1 MIIGN
6 SFSATSPYLDYGTKN
21 SSDKEDTV
29 KTSQTSDDSS
39 SKNDNKD
46 KKNITQLSDEEKL
59 QVAKLQQRDSEVRT
73 HEASHMAAGAGLT
86 SGADFTYQ
94 KGPDSKMYAVGGEV
108 GIDTSPGKTPEET
121 IQKAQQIKRAAL
133 APSSPSPADLK
144 IAANAASME
153 VSAKAQMQQEQ
164 QDSNNNESNGSTTNS
179 NSKNS
184 TKNPYEQNTYIPT
197 VIGLF

>member
-6 SFSATSPYLDYGTKN
+6 SFSTTSPYLDYGTKN

-153 VSAKAQMQQEQ
+153 VSAKAQIQQEH

>member
-6 SFSATSPYLDYGTKN
+6 SFSTTSPYLDYGTKN

-29 KTSQTSDDSS
+29 KTSQTSDNSS

-164 QDSNNNESNGSTTNS
+164 QDSNNNENNGSTTNS

>member
-6 SFSATSPYLDYGTKN
+6 SFSTTSPYLDYGTKN

>member
-6 SFSATSPYLDYGTKN
+6 SFSTTSPYLDYGTKN

-108 GIDTSPGKTPEET
+108 GIDTSLGKTPEET

>member
-6 SFSATSPYLDYGTKN
+6 SFSTTSPYLDYGSKN
-21 SSDKEDTV
+21 SSDKENAI

-39 SKNDNKD
+39 SDNKD

-108 GIDTSPGKTPEET
+108 EIDTSPGRTPQET

-153 VSAKAQMQQEQ
+153 ASAKAQMQQVQ
-164 QDSNNNESNGSTTNS
+164 QDGSKGEDNNAALPNSTN
-179 NSKNS
+179 KNN
-184 TKNPYEQNTYIPT
+184 TKNPYNQDAYIPST
-197 VIGLF
+197 IGLF

>member
-6 SFSATSPYLDYGTKN
+6 SFSTTSHYLDYGTKN

-39 SKNDNKD
+39 SDNKD

-73 HEASHMAAGAGLT
+73 HEASHIAAGAGLT

-108 GIDTSPGKTPEET
+108 EIDTSPGRTPQET

-133 APSSPSPADLK
+133 APSNPSPANLK

-153 VSAKAQMQQEQ
+153 VSAKAQMQQLQ

>member
-6 SFSATSPYLDYGTKN
+6 SFSTTSPYLDYGTKN

-153 VSAKAQMQQEQ
+153 VSAKAQMQQEH

>member
-6 SFSATSPYLDYGTKN
+6 SFYTTSPYLDYGTKN

-73 HEASHMAAGAGLT
+73 HEASHIAAGAGLT

-108 GIDTSPGKTPEET
+108 EIDTSPGRTPQET

-133 APSSPSPADLK
+133 APSNPSPADLK
-144 IAANAASME
+144 IATNAASME
-153 VSAKAQMQQEQ
+153 VSAKAQMQQLQ

>member
-153 VSAKAQMQQEQ
+153 ASAKAQMQQVQ
-164 QDSNNNESNGSTTNS
+164 QDSNNNQSNGSTNS

-184 TKNPYEQNTYIPT
+184 TKNPYEQNTYIPII
-197 VIGLF
+197 IGLF

>member
-1 MIIGN
+1 MTIG
-6 SFSATSPYLDYGTKN
+6 SSLSTISPYGDYSVKN
-21 SSDKEDTV
+21 SDSKDDTL
-29 KTSQTSDDSS
+29 KTSQNNED
-39 SKNDNKD
+39 KNNNNKKD
-46 KKNITQLSDEEKL
+46 EKNVTQLSDEEKL
-59 QVAKLQQRDSEVRT
+59 QVAKLQKRDAEVRT

-86 SGADFTYQ
+86 SGTSYTYQ

-108 GIDTSPGKTPEET
+108 GIDTSPGNTPEET

-164 QDSNNNESNGSTTNS
+164 QDDS
-179 NSKNS
+179 NSKDNNATS
-184 TKNPYEQNTYIPT
+184 PNQANKNNTKNPYKQDTYIPNT
-197 VIGLF
+197 IGLF

>member
-6 SFSATSPYLDYGTKN
+6 SFSTTSPYLDYGTKN

-59 QVAKLQQRDSEVRT
+59 QVAKLQQRDSDVRT

>member
-6 SFSATSPYLDYGTKN
+6 SFSTTSPYLDYGTKN

-108 GIDTSPGKTPEET
+108 GIDTSPGKTTEET

-153 VSAKAQMQQEQ
+153 VSAKAQMQQLQ
-164 QDSNNNESNGSTTNS
+164 QDSNNNQSNGSTTNS

>member
-6 SFSATSPYLDYGTKN
+6 SFSTTSPYLDYGTKN

-153 VSAKAQMQQEQ
+153 VSAKAQMQQVQ
-164 QDSNNNESNGSTTNS
+164 QDSNNNQSNGSTNS

>member
-6 SFSATSPYLDYGTKN
+6 SFSTTSPYLDYGTKN

-73 HEASHMAAGAGLT
+73 HEASHMAAAAGLT

-153 VSAKAQMQQEQ
+153 VSAKAQMQQEH

>member
-6 SFSATSPYLDYGTKN
+6 SFSTTSPYLDYGTKN

-108 GIDTSPGKTPEET
+108 EIDTSPGKTPEET

-153 VSAKAQMQQEQ
+153 VSAKAQMQQVQ
-164 QDSNNNESNGSTTNS
+164 QDSNNNQSNGSTNS

>member
-6 SFSATSPYLDYGTKN
+6 SFSTTSPYLDYGTKN

-108 GIDTSPGKTPEET
+108 GIDTSPGKTTEET

-153 VSAKAQMQQEQ
+153 VSAKAQMQQEH

>member
-6 SFSATSPYLDYGTKN
+6 SFSTTSHYLDYGTKN

-39 SKNDNKD
+39 SDNKD

-73 HEASHMAAGAGLT
+73 HEASHIAAGAGLT

-108 GIDTSPGKTPEET
+108 EIDTSPGRTPQET

-133 APSSPSPADLK
+133 APSNPSPADLK

-153 VSAKAQMQQEQ
+153 VSAKAQMQQLQ

-184 TKNPYEQNTYIPT
+184 AKNPYEQNTYIPT

>member
-6 SFSATSPYLDYGTKN
+6 SFFTTSHYLDYGTKN
-21 SSDKEDTV
+21 GSDKEDTV

-86 SGADFTYQ
+86 SGANFTYQ

-108 GIDTSPGKTPEET
+108 EIDTSPGKTPEET

-153 VSAKAQMQQEQ
+153 ASAKAQMQQVQ
-164 QDSNNNESNGSTTNS
+164 QDSNNNESNVSANS

>member
-6 SFSATSPYLDYGTKN
+6 SFSTTSPYLDYGTKN
-21 SSDKEDTV
+21 SSDKENTI

-39 SKNDNKD
+39 SDNKD

-108 GIDTSPGKTPEET
+108 EIDTSPGRTPQET

-153 VSAKAQMQQEQ
+153 ALAKAQMQQVQ
-164 QDSNNNESNGSTTNS
+164 QDDSKVKNNN
-179 NSKNS
+179 
-184 TKNPYEQNTYIPT
+184 TKNPYNQDAYIPST
-197 VIGLF
+197 IGLF

>member
-6 SFSATSPYLDYGTKN
+6 SFFTTSHYLDYGNKN

-46 KKNITQLSDEEKL
+46 KKDITQLSDEEKL

-86 SGADFTYQ
+86 SGANFTYQ

-108 GIDTSPGKTPEET
+108 EIDTSPGKTPEET

-153 VSAKAQMQQEQ
+153 ASAKAQMQQVQ
-164 QDSNNNESNGSTTNS
+164 QDSNNNQSNVSTNS